1 MEQSQAFMNGFH
13 SASRNVF
20 LVSSVAIGLYGFSE
34 TFKIEKSAN
43 IIKSLSLFIFLCA
56 FFQGINTSYSM
67 YKYIEY
73 IKNKDNLPPHINM
86 NVWYNYLLITSGYT
100 LLLGIVITLAFIR
113 FLNRILN

>member
-1 MEQSQAFMNGFH
+1 MKQSQVFMNGFH

-67 YKYIEY
+67 YKYKATQTKTTKITTSSF
-73 IKNKDNLPPHINM
+73 LPNIY
-86 NVWYNYLLITSGYT
+86 YNTT
-100 LLLGIVITLAFIR
+100 
-113 FLNRILN
+113 IL